1 MVAESIRTGHH
12 RVKFPAG
19 QPHDDARALL
29 AQIKAMRTHVPLLA
43 GLSEAEIEV
52 LVSYMQAWRVPP
64 HCELIRE
71 GAPGDC
77 MLLLVEGSVE
87 ILKQGQNGVPQRIAV
102 EDAGASLGE
111 MSLIDGEP
119 RFASCVSLEPVLL
132 AVLDR
137 QALDSLISQQPQLGI
152 RLLHE
157 LLRLLNQ
164 RLRATGAQLVSALE
178 QR

>member
-1 MVAESIRTGHH
+1 MAEAIQAGHH
-12 RVKFPAG
+12 HTVFPAG
-19 QPHDDARALL
+19 EIYADTRALL
-29 AQIKAMRTHVPLLA
+29 AQIKAMSTHVPLIA
-43 GLSEAEIEV
+43 GLPAADIET
-52 LVSYMQAWRVPP
+52 LVRYMQAWRVPP

-77 MLLLVEGSVE
+77 MLLIVEGSVE
-87 ILKQGQNGVPQRIAV
+87 IIKQGKNGLPQRIALV
-102 EDAGASLGE
+102 GAGDTLGE

-119 RFASCVSLEPVLL
+119 RFASCMSLEPSLL

-137 QALDSLISQQPQLGI
+137 RALDDIMSQQPQLGI

-164 RLRATGAQLVSALE
+164 RLRDTGAQLVSALE
-178 QR
+178 QH